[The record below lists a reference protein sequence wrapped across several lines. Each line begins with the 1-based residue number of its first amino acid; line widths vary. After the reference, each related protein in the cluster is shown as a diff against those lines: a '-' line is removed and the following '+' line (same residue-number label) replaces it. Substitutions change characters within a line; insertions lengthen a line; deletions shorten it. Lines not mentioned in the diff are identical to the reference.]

1 MWRNIK
7 FVCNL
12 YYTCLHVCVCVCVS
26 VCVCMCK
33 SWKLCTFMKDT
44 LYLDAEIEKK
54 KSTGVKYTMLF
65 ELNFRLD
72 LLRFH
77 KECLILSWESKLSM
91 FWKHGALLD
100 NKCLF
105 WRSCKNGFYLWVVF
119 CFFKWAMFCCVIF
132 YLFLFYSLFYKLE
145 NIWKIIFFQIV
156 QMDLKFVFF
165 LNFLWTHDFVQ
176 NCF

>member
-1 MWRNIK
+1 MEVMYIHERYIVPVFGCRNR
-7 FVCNL
+7 
-12 YYTCLHVCVCVCVS
+12 
-26 VCVCMCK
+26 
-33 SWKLCTFMKDT
+33 
-44 LYLDAEIEKK
+44 KK

-77 KECLILSWESKLSM
+77 KEFLILSWESKLSM

-119 CFFKWAMFCCVIF
+119 FFLKWAMFCCVIF

-145 NIWKIIFFQIV
+145 NTWKIIFFQIV

-165 LNFLWTHDFVQ
+165 FNFLWTHDFVQ